1 MNDGTRNNMRYLS
14 RTLYL
19 KNHICKNLVSEM
31 RMSIFTLLDEKTFDP
46 EDQLIY
52 LDFLLI
58 QIYLYFRFLIC
69 SLFSSFI

>member
-1 MNDGTRNNMRYLS
+1 MNDGTRTNMRYLS

-19 KNHICKNLVSEM
+19 KNLVSEM